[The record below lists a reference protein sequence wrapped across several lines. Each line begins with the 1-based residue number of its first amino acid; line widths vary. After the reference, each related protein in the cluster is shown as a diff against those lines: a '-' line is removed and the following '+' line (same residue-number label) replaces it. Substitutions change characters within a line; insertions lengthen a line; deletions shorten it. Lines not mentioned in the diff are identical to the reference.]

1 MCSSGEVHTCIV
13 ITERWCDRSLTS
25 VLPAEPSSSSHWEPP
40 GAAPKVGDSSRVPP
54 RPTVSLGGDFSRRR
68 PANCTRRV
76 ARGEDFSW
84 GTRVGDLPGDS
95 SEPVENLEPA
105 VVDNLEPS
113 AENRFDE
120 TFACLNVA

>member
-1 MCSSGEVHTCIV
+1 
-13 ITERWCDRSLTS
+13 
-25 VLPAEPSSSSHWEPP
+25 
-40 GAAPKVGDSSRVPP
+40 
-54 RPTVSLGGDFSRRR
+54 
-68 PANCTRRV
+68 
-76 ARGEDFSW
+76 
-84 GTRVGDLPGDS
+84 VGDLPGDS

>member
-40 GAAPKVGDSSRVPP
+40 GAAPKVGGSSRVPL
-54 RPTVSLGGDFSRRR
+54 RPAVSLGGDFSRRR

-95 SEPVENLEPA
+95 SELQVKNLEPA
-105 VVDNLEPS
+105 VVENLEPS
-113 AENRFDE
+113 AE